1 MTPEAERLQA
11 PLGAGA
17 HRAAREKAVLPAW
30 VPAAPVELAEPE
42 GWRRPV
48 ARVRLLRHHRHRL
61 ALVEWRAWV
70 ALEDLEDLG
79 ALPEWQALVGQA
91 AMAEVQ
97 A

>member
-1 MTPEAERLQA
+1 
-11 PLGAGA
+11 
-17 HRAAREKAVLPAW
+17 
-30 VPAAPVELAEPE
+30 
-42 GWRRPV
+42 
-48 ARVRLLRHHRHRL
+48 
-61 ALVEWRAWV
+61 V